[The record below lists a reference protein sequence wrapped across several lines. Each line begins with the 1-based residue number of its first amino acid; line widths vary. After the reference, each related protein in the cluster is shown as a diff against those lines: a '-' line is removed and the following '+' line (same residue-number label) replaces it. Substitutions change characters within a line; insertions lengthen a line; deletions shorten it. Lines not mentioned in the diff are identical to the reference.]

1 MNKRVE
7 SYENL
12 EAGGYVLCDQ
22 QFFDQ
27 HVEDVKALRERQAA
41 YLDSLP
47 SDPVE
52 AIRAAKKLL
61 HPGGDEYPGGLEEAL
76 NLSVALEALAKFDG
90 CEPATSAATAYI
102 AQRVVSLL
110 QDTTRQIDQ
119 ISDIL
124 GSPLRQKQG

>member
-22 QFFDQ
+22 KFFDQ
-27 HVEDVKALRERQAA
+27 HIEEVKALRERQAA

-47 SDPVE
+47 SDPFE

-61 HPGGDEYPGGLEEAL
+61 HPEGDEYPGGLEEAI
-76 NLSVALEALAKFDG
+76 NLSIALEALAKADQVD
-90 CEPATSAATAYI
+90 PATTEATVWI

-110 QDTTRQIDQ
+110 QDTTKQIDQ

-124 GSPLRQKQG
+124 GSPLRK